1 MFYFRREIE
10 KGTKFSDHGRNLQ
23 MQRRILFIAFSVI
36 AVLGLAKWAATTV
49 AADSAKDEVLKAEDA
64 RNAAMPT
71 GDVAALEK
79 IYADNLVYI
88 NARGERL
95 TKAQHLGEMKARTLG
110 FRSFAHNDVQVS
122 MVGDT
127 GVVTGIS
134 TSAVEYEGKV
144 STNPRRFVNVYVK
157 DGGRWLC
164 AVHMETPYE
173 KK

>member
-1 MFYFRREIE
+1 MR
-10 KGTKFSDHGRNLQ
+10 
-23 MQRRILFIAFSVI
+23 RRILLLTFSVV
-36 AVLGLAKWAATTV
+36 ALLGLAKWTVKNV
-49 AADSAKDEVLKAEDA
+49 AAADQAKDEVLKAEDA
-64 RNAAMPT
+64 RNEALPK
-71 GDVAALEK
+71 GDVAALER
-79 IYADNLVYI
+79 IYADDLVYT
-88 NARGERL
+88 NARGELL
-95 TKAQHLGEMKARTLG
+95 TKTQHLADIKARTLG
-110 FRSFAHNDVQVS
+110 FRSFAHSDVQVS
-122 MVGDT
+122 VHGNM